1 MEKLQLEYFLLAAE
15 MLNISKAAEILCISQ
30 PSLSQTI
37 KKLEIE
43 IGYPLFNRKGK
54 HISLNGNGQIF
65 LNCVKRMKSTY
76 ENALEEIAEKNNVKN
91 KEISINMCCASY
103 FLPQLMLYLEENLR
117 DAAFRITQ
125 RNYAPFQNDETDLK
139 IIATSEPLDTDYGS
153 LLLEENI
160 LLAVPQNHN
169 LFKRENISISDLL
182 SENFISLSP
191 VWSLEQMIRT
201 ECQKK
206 KFHPKILIEV
216 DNPDILRRL
225 LAEKIGLAFVP
236 EKTWGK
242 AFANDKFDLRTVSDF
257 LIKRYVYIV
266 WNEGFVLE
274 NVKQCIHYVRNFFA
288 EYE

>member
-76 ENALEEIAEKNNVKN
+76 ENA
-91 KEISINMCCASY
+91 
-103 FLPQLMLYLEENLR
+103 LEENLR

-266 WNEGFVLE
+266 WNEGFVRE
-274 NVKQCIHYVRNFFA
+274 NVKQCVHYVRNFFA